1 MKHILENEKLT
12 LFLEG
17 ELNSYNSESVEE
29 EIEDIVKGNSF
40 NSLALDMANLNYISS
55 AGIRIVV
62 RLKQNYDDTSLVNVP
77 KSISDIFEMVGLP
90 NMIKIEKLK

>member
-1 MKHILENEKLT
+1 MKHNLENEKLT

-17 ELNSYNSESVEE
+17 ELNSYNSEAIEE
-29 EIEDIVKGNSF
+29 EIENIIKDNSF
-40 NSLALDMANLNYISS
+40 NSIVLDMGALNYISS

-77 KSISDIFEMVGLP
+77 KSIFDIFEMVGLP
-90 NMIKIEKLK
+90 NMIKIEKAK